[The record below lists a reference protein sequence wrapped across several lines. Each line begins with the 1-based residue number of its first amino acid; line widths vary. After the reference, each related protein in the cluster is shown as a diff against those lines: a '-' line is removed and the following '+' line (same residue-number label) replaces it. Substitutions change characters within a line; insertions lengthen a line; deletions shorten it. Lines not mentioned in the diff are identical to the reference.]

1 MAQAIQEGR
10 ARKFEF
16 SIGGIKAFAYFLLSW
31 AIASLAFTRASD
43 IADAILGIL
52 LVAALTLLVVRKI
65 FVLWRHWDDTE
76 ARNAHISA
84 GAQGLF
90 PKWEHWNSGK
100 SSK

>member
-1 MAQAIQEGR
+1 MGQPIPERR

-16 SIGGIKAFAYFLLSW
+16 SVGGLKAFAYFVLSC
-31 AIASLAFTRASD
+31 AIASLAFTRASN
-43 IADAILGIL
+43 IADAILGVF

-65 FVLWRHWDDTE
+65 FVLWRNWDDPE

-90 PKWEHWNSGK
+90 PKWERWNSGK
-100 SSK
+100 SS